1 MGFWN
6 EGFSRNA
13 FIIRLDTNKKVDSI
27 LMSNGIFDEFKIDE
41 TLNSTN
47 SIEKEDWG
55 IDTVLLAEFKNNLEV
70 GNLTNQSIPIQ
81 YLRFKRRKV
90 GELKWQVMIDIPFDK
105 EIENYN
111 IVDYYVENSID
122 YQYTLVPLVQSIEGN
137 GVIEEIEA
145 TYFNL
150 FLTGRNSDGILKNY
164 PLRFDLNI
172 NEITLNQDVVF
183 QKTLSS
189 QFPSVMRGKSK
200 YLSGSFVADVIS
212 PTTEGNGGN
221 VDMKAENIY
230 RKEFEDF
237 LYSGNKILIR
247 NHSLYILGNIS
258 ESKKT
263 PIFNSETAF
272 GIHTFNMSF
281 TETSNHE
288 LSDLLEN
295 DLTYEVT
302 ME

>member
-1 MGFWN
+1 MFWK
-6 EGFSRNA
+6 EGFGRNP
-13 FIIRLDTNKKVDSI
+13 FLIRLDTSKKIDSVFI
-27 LMSNGIFDEFKIDE
+27 SNGIYDEFKIDE
-41 TLNSTN
+41 TLDSINSV
-47 SIEKEDWG
+47 EKEEWG
-55 IDTVLLAEFKNNLEV
+55 IDTVLLAEFKNNLEA

-81 YLRFKRRKV
+81 YLRFKRRKI
-90 GELKWQVMIDIPFDK
+90 GELNWQVMIDIPFDK
-105 EIENYN
+105 DIENYN

-137 GVIEEIEA
+137 GVVEEIEA
-145 TYFNL
+145 SYFNL
-150 FLTGRNSDGILKNY
+150 FLTGRNGKGVLQNY

-172 NEITLNQDVVF
+172 NEITLNQDIVF

-189 QFPSVMRGKSK
+189 QYPSIMRGKSK

-212 PTTEGNGGN
+212 PTTEENSGII
-221 VDMKAENIY
+221 DMKTENIY
-230 RKEFEDF
+230 RKEFEEF

-247 NHSLYILGNIS
+247 NHSMFILGNIS
-258 ESKKT
+258 EPKKA

-281 TETSNHE
+281 TETSSHE

-295 DLTYEVT
+295 NLTYEVN